1 MKELGD
7 KKKNRK
13 KRQRKSKNAAGSYF
27 IWKKRTSP
35 MIKYMMNPCAILS
48 NRSSIVVSILSII
61 IFPCSKNI

>member
-27 IWKKRTSP
+27 IWKKRTSR
-35 MIKYMMNPCAILS
+35 MISWKKSLKKLDINE
-48 NRSSIVVSILSII
+48 
-61 IFPCSKNI
+61 